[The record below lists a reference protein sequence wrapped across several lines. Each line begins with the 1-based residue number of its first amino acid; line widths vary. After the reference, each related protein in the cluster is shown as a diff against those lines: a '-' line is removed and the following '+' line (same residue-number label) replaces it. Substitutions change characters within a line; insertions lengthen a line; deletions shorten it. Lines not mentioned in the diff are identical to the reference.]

1 MENTTFNSKLNSVQ
15 GPGVIPQILYAVLY
29 VVVIY
34 IILIFV
40 ELIYQYINRLS
51 MNRTDLLPYTYS
63 TENKSMTI
71 VQNPNDSK
79 SLPISLSNNE
89 RTGIEFTYT
98 FYVFVHPSTFRTEKG
113 LLHIFHKGVPGQYP
127 LLGPGV
133 YMRSDTNTLRVYM
146 NTFKTWNNYLEVDN
160 FPISKWVHV
169 AIVCK
174 SNCLEIF
181 INGNLSRKLSFDG
194 YQPYQNYQDVCCFSQ
209 RRITLKHSLVPS
221 TDEDGFD
228 VFGAMKGMVSRLS
241 YYNYAL
247 SYSEISS
254 VMSAGPSTKMDSDDI
269 NSSKPPYLDDAWWTR
284 NI

>member
-1 MENTTFNSKLNSVQ
+1 MENTTFNSKLNSVK
-15 GPGVIPQILYAVLY
+15 GPGAIPQILYAVLY
-29 VVVIY
+29 VVIIY
-34 IILIFV
+34 VALIFI

-51 MNRTDLLPYTYS
+51 MNRTELLPYTYN
-63 TENKSMTI
+63 TESKSITI
-71 VQNPNDSK
+71 PQNPNDPRSR
-79 SLPISLSNNE
+79 SISLSNNE

-98 FYVFVHPSTFRTEKG
+98 FYIFAHPSTFRNEKG
-113 LLHIFHKGVPGQYP
+113 LLHIFHKGVPGEYP

-146 NTFKTWNNYLEVDN
+146 NTFKTWNNYIEVDN
-160 FPISKWVHV
+160 FPVSKWVHV

-181 INGNLSRKLSFDG
+181 INGNLSRKLAFDG
-194 YQPYQNYQDVCCFSQ
+194 YQPYQNYQDIYCFSQ
-209 RRITLKHSLVPS
+209 RRITIKHSLALS

-247 SYSEISS
+247 SYSEINSI
-254 VMSAGPSTKMDSDDI
+254 MNMGPSTKMDSDDM
-269 NSSKPPYLDDAWWTR
+269 NSLKPPYLDDAWWTR
-284 NI
+284 NV